1 MTDAEQTLW
10 RDDPRAGF
18 WWSLAGVAV
27 PAAVYLMIPALT
39 AELGVLGMGAIWMS
53 AAVGF
58 YVILALVLGR
68 FSKLA
73 VPRGSRLLVA
83 VLAVVQAIGTGLFF
97 TALSLADPNLVAFAG
112 NATPLFTVI
121 GSRLIF
127 RERFTAGQLLGG
139 ALVVAGALV
148 MTYTDESGSAA
159 GVLLMVAASLFY
171 AVHTLLGRHLTR
183 RVDPLALGFWRTG
196 LMAAGFVVAAFVTGN
211 LRMPSSGGSWLMLL
225 AGGLIG
231 PVVSIVT
238 YYLALARWDAGK
250 VDLVR
255 SSMSLWVLVW
265 TVSFTGRLPGWVQ
278 LAGGALTLVGVV
290 LLLARRERGTGGGTA
305 GDLPLPQPNR
315 RGSDR
320 F

>member
-1 MTDAEQTLW
+1 MIDAEQTLW

-18 WWSLAGVAV
+18 WWSLAGVMV
-27 PAAVYLMIPALT
+27 PAAVYLMIPTLT
-39 AELGVLGMGAIWMS
+39 AELGVLGMGALWMA

-58 YVILALVLGR
+58 YVILVLVLGR
-68 FSKLA
+68 LKKLA
-73 VPRGSRLLVA
+73 VPRGSRMQVA
-83 VLAVVQAIGTGLFF
+83 VLALVQAVGTGLFF

-148 MTYTDESGSAA
+148 MTYTDENVSVA
-159 GVLLMVAASLFY
+159 GVLVMVAASLLY

-183 RVDPLALGFWRTG
+183 RVDPLALGFWRTV
-196 LMAAGFVVAAFVTGN
+196 LMAAGFVAVAWVTGD
-211 LRMPSSGGSWLMLL
+211 LRLPSSGGHWLMLL

-238 YYLALARWDAGK
+238 YYLALACWGAGK

-265 TVSFTGRLPGWVQ
+265 TVSFTGLLPGWVQ
-278 LAGGALTLVGVV
+278 LAGGALTVLGVV
-290 LLLARRERGTGGGTA
+290 LLLARREGAKGGGSA
-305 GDLPLPQPNR
+305 GDLPLPRPNR
-315 RGSDR
+315 RDSGGY
-320 F
+320 

>member
-1 MTDAEQTLW
+1 VTDAEHTLW

-27 PAAVYLMIPALT
+27 PAAVYLMLPALT
-39 AELGVLGMGAIWMS
+39 AELGVLGTAAIWMS

-68 FSKLA
+68 FKKLA
-73 VPRGSRLLVA
+73 VPRGSRLQVA
-83 VLAVVQAIGTGLFF
+83 LLALVQAVGTGLFF
-97 TALSLADPNLVAFAG
+97 TALHLADPNLVAFAG

-121 GSRLIF
+121 GSRLIY
-127 RERFTAGQLLGG
+127 RERFTARQLLGG
-139 ALVVAGALV
+139 ALVVTGALV
-148 MTYTDESGSAA
+148 ITYTDEGGFAA
-159 GVLLMVAASLFY
+159 GILVMVAASLFY
-171 AVHTLLGRHLTR
+171 AVHTLLGRHLTK
-183 RVDPLALGFWRTG
+183 RVDPLALGFWRTL
-196 LMAAGFVVAAFVTGN
+196 LMAAGFVGVAWVTGN
-211 LRMPSSGGSWLMLL
+211 LHQPTTGGQWLMLL

-238 YYLALARWDAGK
+238 YYMALARWDAGK

-278 LAGGALTLVGVV
+278 LAGGALTLVGVA
-290 LLLARRERGTGGGTA
+290 LLLARRKGAQDGGSSGNLT
-305 GDLPLPQPNR
+305 LHR
-315 RGSDR
+315 SSDR
-320 F
+320 TPD

>member
-1 MTDAEQTLW
+1 LTDAEHTLW

-18 WWSLAGVAV
+18 WWSLSGVAV
-27 PAAVYLMIPALT
+27 PAAVYLMLPALT
-39 AELGVLGMGAIWMS
+39 AELGVLGTAAIWMS

-68 FSKLA
+68 FKKLA
-73 VPRGSRLLVA
+73 VPRGSRLQVA
-83 VLAVVQAIGTGLFF
+83 LLALVQAVGTGLFF

-121 GSRLIF
+121 GSHLVF
-127 RERFTAGQLLGG
+127 RERFTARQLLGG
-139 ALVVAGALV
+139 GLVVAGALV
-148 MTYTDESGSAA
+148 MTYTDEGGFAA
-159 GVLLMVAASLFY
+159 GILVMVAASLFY
-171 AVHTLLGRHLTR
+171 AVHTLLGRHLTK
-183 RVDPLALGFWRTG
+183 RVDPLALGFWRTL
-196 LMAAGFVVAAFVTGN
+196 LMAAGFVVVAGVTGN
-211 LRMPSSGGSWLMLL
+211 LRMPSSGGQWLMLL

-238 YYLALARWDAGK
+238 YYMALARWDAGK

-278 LAGGALTLVGVV
+278 LAGGALTLVGVA
-290 LLLARRERGTGGGTA
+290 LLLARRKGAQVGE
-305 GDLPLPQPNR
+305 DS
-315 RGSDR
+315 GSG
-320 F
+320 

>member
-1 MTDAEQTLW
+1 LTDAEQTLR

-27 PAAVYLMIPALT
+27 PAAVYLIIPTLT
-39 AELGVLGMGAIWMS
+39 AELGVLGMGALWFPV
-53 AAVGF
+53 AVGF

-68 FSKLA
+68 LKSLV
-73 VPRGSRLLVA
+73 VPRGSRLLVV
-83 VLAVVQAIGTGLFF
+83 VLGAVQAVGTGLFF
-97 TALSLADPNLVAFAG
+97 TALSVGDPNLVAFAG

-127 RERFTAGQLLGG
+127 RERFSARQIVGG

-148 MTYTDESGSAA
+148 ISYAGGSGSLS
-159 GVLLMVAASLFY
+159 GVLLMVAACLFY

-183 RVDPLALGFWRTG
+183 RVDPLALGFWRTSF
-196 LMAAGFVVAAFVTGN
+196 MAAGFVAVALATGS
-211 LRMPSSGGSWLMLL
+211 LRLPATGEHWLLIL

-231 PVVSIVT
+231 PVISIFT
-238 YYLALARWDAGK
+238 YYLALANWGAGK

-265 TVSFTGRLPGWVQ
+265 TVCFTGRLPGWVQ
-278 LAGGALTLVGVV
+278 LAGGALTVVGVV
-290 LLLARRERGTGGGTA
+290 LLVARREPAAERG
-305 GDLPLPQPNR
+305 
-315 RGSDR
+315 
-320 F
+320 